1 MRRADVDLLDSRRRY
16 WVPTVTAPCAD
27 WAAAPGCCSGARFV
41 VDRRNLR
48 ASRDEFAAFATK
60 LRCLHW
66 IMRHRIRL
74 NRALP
79 GARIEVVRLD
89 RWLLGLE

>member
-1 MRRADVDLLDSRRRY
+1 MRRADVDLLDLRRTY
-16 WVPTVTAPCAD
+16 WVPTVTAPCGD
-27 WAAAPGCCSGARFV
+27 WKAVPGCYPGARFV
-41 VDRRNLR
+41 IDRHTLR
-48 ASRDEFAAFATK
+48 ANRDEFAAFASK

-66 IMRHRIRL
+66 IMRHRSRL

-79 GARIEVVRLD
+79 GARINVVRLD